1 MASYTQ
7 EFKVQSVEKALSRR
21 TDQTLNSVADDLHI
35 ERDGVFTPFQTF
47 ASNELISPFQRMIV
61 TTQRNLNIK
70 NNLLSVTYARSV
82 CNRDVT
88 FKPTWMYLRRLLE

>member
-1 MASYTQ
+1 MALYTQ

-47 ASNELISPFQRMIV
+47 ASNELIPPFQRMI
-61 TTQRNLNIK
+61 L
-70 NNLLSVTYARSV
+70 
-82 CNRDVT
+82 
-88 FKPTWMYLRRLLE
+88 